1 MAKKSTLLFTVIL
14 FSVSFVNAQIKQ
26 GSFLL
31 GGNLSFSHYNDKY
44 QSPGNNT
51 SSTSAIIDL
60 SAGKAIAENR
70 VMGIHLTYSPMK
82 NVSQSGIRKQLRNLY
97 GGGVFYRKYK
107 NLSKDFYLFL
117 GIAGDYYFSKNEYRD
132 SLGNSLEVD
141 KGNYGQLSLYPG
153 LSYEIMKHLQLE
165 VLLANLMNLNYNVTK
180 TSNQGQHVRTASSFS
195 FNSSLNG
202 GLANSL
208 TIGFRL
214 VF

>member
-1 MAKKSTLLFTVIL
+1 MAKKRTLLFIVIL

-31 GGNLSFSHYNDKY
+31 GGNLSFAHYNDKY

-70 VMGIHLTYSPMK
+70 VVGIHLTYSPMK
-82 NVSQSGIRKQLRNLY
+82 SISQSGFSKQIRNLY

-117 GIAGDYYFSKNEYRD
+117 GIGGDFYFSKKEYRD
-132 SLGNSLEVD
+132 SSGNSLQVD
-141 KGNYGQLSLYPG
+141 KSNYGQLSLYPG

-165 VLLANLMNLNYNVTK
+165 VLLANLMNLDYNVTK
-180 TSNQGQHVRTASSFS
+180 TSNQGQHWRTVSSFS

>member
-1 MAKKSTLLFTVIL
+1 MAKKRTLLFIVIL
-14 FSVSFVNAQIKQ
+14 FSVSFVNAQINQ

-31 GGNLSFSHYNDKY
+31 GGNLSFAHYNDKY

-70 VMGIHLTYSPMK
+70 VVGIHLTYSPMK
-82 NVSQSGIRKQLRNLY
+82 SISQSNNSKQIRNLY

-117 GIAGDYYFSKNEYRD
+117 GIEGDYYFSKNEYRD
-132 SLGNSLEVD
+132 SSGNSLVVN
-141 KGNYGQLSLYPG
+141 KSNYGQLSLYPG

-165 VLLANLMNLNYNVTK
+165 VLLANLMNLDYNVTK
-180 TSNQGQHVRTASSFS
+180 TSNQGQHWRTVSSFS

>member
-1 MAKKSTLLFTVIL
+1 MAKKRTLLFIVIL

-31 GGNLSFSHYNDKY
+31 GGNLSFAHYNDKY

-70 VMGIHLTYSPMK
+70 VVDIHLTYSPMK
-82 NVSQSGIRKQLRNLY
+82 SISQSGFNKQIRNLY

-117 GIAGDYYFSKNEYRD
+117 GVEGNYYFSKNDNRD
-132 SLGNSLEVD
+132 SLDNSLEVD
-141 KGNYGQLSLYPG
+141 KSNNGQLSLYPG
-153 LSYEIMKHLQLE
+153 LSYEVMKPSS
-165 VLLANLMNLNYNVTK
+165 AGS
-180 TSNQGQHVRTASSFS
+180 TS
-195 FNSSLNG
+195 
-202 GLANSL
+202 
-208 TIGFRL
+208 
-214 VF
+214 